1 MDVTLPRVGDGTQP
15 DGKHAYPTGGEVG
28 DDRRG
33 QTDKGQFPQRNTGA
47 SI

>member
-1 MDVTLPRVGDGTQP
+1 MDVTLARVGDGAQP
-15 DGKHAYPTGGEVG
+15 DGKHADPTGREVG